1 MLKKFSSL
9 SEMFLRQALAG
20 SGSLEKLNVTH
31 MIISGI
37 QKFTLLDFPGKIAC
51 ILFTGG
57 CNYRCGFCHNPE
69 FVLPEELAKLR
80 KSFIPEEAALN
91 FLKQRRGMLDG
102 VVISGG
108 EPTIMP
114 DLESFIGKVRNLGFA
129 VKLDTNGN
137 RPEVLRSL
145 IDKGLVDYVAMD
157 FKTSLP
163 GYRSL
168 VGSGADEIKLRES
181 IELLKEGQVDYEF
194 RTTLIR
200 EVHTSAVLE
209 MMRDTLA
216 GAKRLYLQTFRSGI
230 TLDSAFK
237 DFHSFDTGE
246 TREIAKLFSEN
257 VEEVH
262 IREG

>member
-1 MLKKFSSL
+1 M
-9 SEMFLRQALAG
+9 
-20 SGSLEKLNVTH
+20 V
-31 MIISGI
+31 ISGI

-80 KSFIPEEAALN
+80 KNFIPEEAALN
-91 FLKQRRGMLDG
+91 FLKKRAGMLDG

-114 DLESFIGKVRNLGFA
+114 DLESFIGKVRDLGFA

-137 RPEVLRSL
+137 RPEALRSL

-163 GYRSL
+163 EYRAL
-168 VGSGADEIKLRES
+168 VGNGANEVTLSES
-181 IELLKEGQVDYEF
+181 IELLKEGRVEYEF

-200 EVHTSAVLE
+200 EVHTPAILKTMCE
-209 MMRDTLA
+209 TLS
-216 GAKRLYLQTFRSGI
+216 GAERLYLQTFRSGI
-230 TLDSAFK
+230 TLDPAFK
-237 DFHSFDTGE
+237 DFHGFDMEE
-246 TREIAKLFSEN
+246 TREIAKLFSKN
-257 VEEVH
+257 IDEVF

>member
-1 MLKKFSSL
+1 M
-9 SEMFLRQALAG
+9 RQALAG
-20 SGSLEKLNVTH
+20 SGSLEKRNVIH

-57 CNYRCGFCHNPE
+57 CHYRCGFCHNPE
-69 FVLPEELAKLR
+69 FVLPEQLAKLS
-80 KSFIPEEAALN
+80 KSFIPEEVALN
-91 FLKQRRGMLDG
+91 FLQKRRGMLDG

-114 DLESFIGKVRNLGFA
+114 DLESFIVKVRDLGFA

-145 IDKGLVDYVAMD
+145 IKKDLVDYIAMD

-168 VGSGADEIKLRES
+168 VGNGADEMKLRES
-181 IELLKEGQVDYEF
+181 IELLKKGDINYEF

-200 EVHTSAVLE
+200 EVHTPGILE
-209 MMRDTLA
+209 AMRDTLS
-216 GAKRLYLQTFRSGI
+216 GAKRLYFQTFRSGI
-230 TLDSAFK
+230 TLDPAFK
-237 DFHSFDTGE
+237 DFHGFEPEE
-246 TREIAKLFSEN
+246 TREIAKLFSGS
-257 VEEVH
+257 VKEVF
-262 IREG
+262 IREA

>member
-1 MLKKFSSL
+1 
-9 SEMFLRQALAG
+9 
-20 SGSLEKLNVTH
+20 

-51 ILFTGG
+51 IIFTGG
-57 CNYRCGFCHNPE
+57 CDYRCGFCHNPE

-80 KSFIPEEAALN
+80 KNFIPEEAALN
-91 FLKQRRGMLDG
+91 FLKRRRGMLDG

-114 DLESFIGKVRNLGFA
+114 DLETFIMKVRELGFA

-137 RPEVLRSL
+137 RPDTLRSL
-145 IDKGLVDYVAMD
+145 MDKGLVDYVAMD

-163 GYRSL
+163 DYRSL
-168 VGSGADEIKLRES
+168 VGRWADEMRLRES
-181 IELLKEGQVDYEF
+181 IELLKEGDVDYEF

-200 EVHTSAVLE
+200 EVHTPEILE
-209 MMRDTLA
+209 AMRDTLA

-230 TLDSAFK
+230 TLDPTFK
-237 DFHSFDTGE
+237 HFHGFEPEE
-246 TREIAKLFSEN
+246 TREIAKLFSGS
-257 VEEVH
+257 VDEVS
-262 IREG
+262 IREA